1 MLSAFTSTT
10 ELSKKEQT
18 LVETLLEKGF
28 TYKEVKKISELE
40 PDAVA
45 EHLKFLKKVSK
56 QIEKI
61 QAKTKAKRTTT
72 KAKTATKT
80 IQAN

>member
-10 ELSKKEQT
+10 ELSKKEQA
-18 LVETLLEKGF
+18 LVEALLEKGF
-28 TYKEVKKISELE
+28 TYKEVKKIAELE

-61 QAKTKAKRTTT
+61 QAKTKAKRTT
-72 KAKTATKT
+72 AKTAAKT
-80 IQAN
+80 TQAN